1 MDEQQQMKGY
11 LLPKKGVLI
20 AGFILLAA
28 AAALLAFG
36 IYRGTRD
43 FESQAVPFEDFSNKG
58 DYVYIDVAGI
68 SDWVYKYDDGVYYAA
83 EDPTGYFYI
92 LRMSKHNAVYM
103 PEQEKYWQ
111 RPDDDSVPMPEPI
124 RVYGIAQKIGD
135 DLKDAFAQVFDLT
148 GSDVDYY
155 FGYLYLDTTS
165 DPGTDMMWMCITGA
179 LFSFL
184 SSLVCLAIYLPAYS
198 AMKKSVKELEERGE
212 TERAASAFAFSGEE
226 MLNGAMKAGGDYLFV
241 KNTGI
246 VLRFDDILWAHIRT
260 INGTIHTLAL
270 YTRRLHNVSIGSLK
284 GNEGKEQLAEAIDM
298 IQTRNPNALLG
309 FTDENRKLYQQLKGG
324 SRGQR

>member
-1 MDEQQQMKGY
+1 MDEQQKMKEY
-11 LLPKKGVLI
+11 LLPKKIVLI

-43 FESQAVPFEDFSNKG
+43 FKSQAMPFEDFSHKG

-68 SDWVYKYDDGVYYAA
+68 SDWVYKYDDDVYYAA
-83 EDPTGYFYI
+83 EDPEGYFYI
-92 LRMSKHNAVYM
+92 LRMSKYKASAM
-103 PEQEKYWQ
+103 SEQEKYWE
-111 RPDDDSVPMPEPI
+111 RPDDSTPMPEPV
-124 RVYGIAQKIGD
+124 RVYGIAEDIEN
-135 DLKDAFAQVFDLT
+135 DLKDAFAQVFDIT

-165 DPGTDMMWMCITGA
+165 DPGTDTMWMCITGA

-184 SSLVCLAIYLPAYS
+184 FSLVCLAVCLPAYS
-198 AMKKSVKELEERGE
+198 ALKKSVKELDARGE

-226 MLNGAMKAGGDYLFV
+226 MLNGAMKTGGDYLFA
-241 KNTGI
+241 KNLGL

-260 INGTIHTLAL
+260 INGTLHTLVL
-270 YTRRLHNVSIGSLK
+270 YTRRINGVNIGSVK
-284 GNEGKEQLAEAIDM
+284 GNEGIEQVAEAIDM
-298 IQTRNPNALLG
+298 IHTRNPSMLVG
-309 FTDENRKLYQQLKGG
+309 FTAENRKLYQQLRGG
-324 SRGQR
+324 AV